1 MSASRP
7 SGWVPAAAGPAWSRW
22 VGRFL
27 GRVVWDAHVLDV
39 ERVPADGPVV
49 LAANHTGVLDGPLL
63 IGLAPRP
70 LHVLVKQEMFR
81 GPIGVVLTA
90 AGQIP
95 VDRASGRAGLAAG
108 LGVLRRG
115 GAVGIFP
122 EGNRGAGAV
131 SDVRAG
137 VAWLAVNADA
147 PVVPVAIV
155 GSRRTGE
162 SLGHV
167 PAVRRRVVLGFGEP
181 VPVADLPGSRR
192 ERIAATIEAVQA
204 AMVALLDETQTR
216 SGLRLPLDDPRRD
229 WVGR

>member
-1 MSASRP
+1 VTATRP
-7 SGWVPAAAGPAWSRW
+7 SGWVPPAAGPAWSRW

-27 GRVVWDAHVLDV
+27 GRVVWDARVLDS
-39 ERVPADGPVV
+39 ERVPAEGPVV
-49 LAANHTGVLDGPLL
+49 LAANHTGVIDGPLL

-70 LHVLVKQEMFR
+70 LHVIVKQEMFR
-81 GPIGVVLTA
+81 GPIGLVLRA

-95 VDRASGRAGLAAG
+95 VDRSNGRAGLAAG

-122 EGNRGAGAV
+122 EGNRGTGAV

-137 VAWLAVNADA
+137 AAWLAVNAGA

-162 SLGHV
+162 SLAHV
-167 PAVRRRVVLGFGEP
+167 PGVRRRVVLGFGEP
-181 VPVADLPGSRR
+181 VLVADLPGSRR
-192 ERIAATIEAVQA
+192 EQVAATIEAVQA
-204 AMVALLDETQTR
+204 AMVALLDETQAA
-216 SGLRLPLDDPRRD
+216 SGLSLPMDDPRRRSVD
-229 WVGR
+229 R